1 MKNLTFA
8 RPVRLNFQNR
18 YERKKNIVKVER
30 FMLPNGCDYALW
42 LKRIFFG
49 GRVLLGR
56 VEGYDLFTPEQMKKA
71 LWT

>member
-1 MKNLTFA
+1 
-8 RPVRLNFQNR
+8 
-18 YERKKNIVKVER
+18 
-30 FMLPNGCDYALW
+30 MLPNGCDYALW

-56 VEGYDLFTPEQMKKA
+56 VEGYDLFTPEQMEKA

>member
-1 MKNLTFA
+1 
-8 RPVRLNFQNR
+8 
-18 YERKKNIVKVER
+18 
-30 FMLPNGCDYALW
+30 MLPNGCDYALW
-42 LKRIFFG
+42 LERIFFG